1 MEKNIFIL
9 LICVLLAVSN
19 SQILEQNP
27 NIKSLRRLEQSNET
41 ILIGFGNYQQNIM
54 NSENQFNLT
63 FDTYFLLKY
72 WNISEFIDNKQ
83 DLNLDSIE
91 IKSNITN
98 EDNKEQ
104 NINFK
109 CNYTQDSYFW
119 EVCEN
124 EKNPYCPVKFICQA
138 NCPSYPKKINIYT
151 DFEKEIEINKTKL
164 TYESTSAK
172 AIKKNIKSLNNFDPK
187 IDILANASFITKNQ
201 NSFKIEGEAAVKNIG
216 SFGSSHN
223 IELIILVNGYPKK
236 IPCNI
241 KEKEYD
247 PDDNEKYGYMYFI
260 ETNEQNNLVNS
271 ELKYALF
278 NYTKGSNR
286 MGILDFKEGENSTFI
301 ENTYL
306 PKKKKGLSTG
316 AIIGI
321 IIPSCIVLLGVSALV
336 FLLSRKPLPA
346 QQIKNIGN
354 NTIGVASSEA
364 VVHQ

>member
-9 LICVLLAVSN
+9 LICSLFVISY
-19 SQILEQNP
+19 SQIPEKNSNL
-27 NIKSLRRLEQSNET
+27 KSLRRLEQTDET
-41 ILIGFGNYQQNIM
+41 ILIGFDNYQLDINP
-54 NSENQFNLT
+54 NSEINTKFNA
-63 FDTYFLLKY
+63 YFLLKN
-72 WNISEFIDNKQ
+72 WNESIIDDD
-83 DLNLDSIE
+83 DLNLSRMKI
-91 IKSNITN
+91 ISTVTN
-98 EDNKEQ
+98 QSSDVK
-104 NINFK
+104 
-109 CNYTQDSYFW
+109 NYTFNCDYDPNSKKSVPSDDKTY
-119 EVCEN
+119 
-124 EKNPYCPVKFICQA
+124 KLITFICQG
-138 NCPSYPKKINIYT
+138 NLTSYPKKISIAT
-151 DFEKEIEINKTKL
+151 DFEKEIQLNNTIEI
-164 TYESTSAK
+164 YESSSAK
-172 AIKKNIKSLNNFDPK
+172 AIKKDITSLSKFDSK
-187 IDILANASFITKNQ
+187 FGVLSNASFVNKEK
-201 NSFKIEGEAAVKNIG
+201 NSFKIRGDFKN
-216 SFGSSHN
+216 FDDASSNN
-223 IELIILVNGYPKK
+223 IELITLVNGYPKK
-236 IPCNI
+236 IPCSG
-241 KEKEYD
+241 KYAPED
-247 PDDNEKYGYMYFI
+247 PDDNSKRFFFI
-260 ETNEQNNLVNS
+260 ETNEQNTLTNA

>member
-9 LICVLLAVSN
+9 LICSLFVISY
-19 SQILEQNP
+19 SQITEKNSNL
-27 NIKSLRRLEQSNET
+27 KSLRRLEQTNET
-41 ILIGFGNYQQNIM
+41 ILIGFDNYQLDINP
-54 NSENQFNLT
+54 NSEINTKFNA
-63 FDTYFLLKY
+63 YFLLKN
-72 WNISEFIDNKQ
+72 WNESIIDDD
-83 DLNLDSIE
+83 DLNLSRMKI
-91 IKSNITN
+91 ISTVTN
-98 EDNKEQ
+98 QSSDVK
-104 NINFK
+104 
-109 CNYTQDSYFW
+109 NYTFNCDYDPNSKKSVPSDDKTY
-119 EVCEN
+119 
-124 EKNPYCPVKFICQA
+124 KLITFICQG
-138 NCPSYPKKINIYT
+138 NLTSYPKKISIAT
-151 DFEKEIEINKTKL
+151 DFEKEKKLNNTIEI
-164 TYESTSAK
+164 YESSSAK
-172 AIKKNIKSLNNFDPK
+172 AIKKDITSLSKFYPAFDV
-187 IDILANASFITKNQ
+187 LQNASFVNKGK
-201 NSFKIEGEAAVKNIG
+201 NSFKIKGDFVGGFDGASN
-216 SFGSSHN
+216 N
-223 IELIILVNGYPKK
+223 IELITLVNGYPKK
-236 IPCNI
+236 IPCSG
-241 KEKEYD
+241 KYAPED
-247 PDDNEKYGYMYFI
+247 PDDDNSKKFFFI
-260 ETNEQNNLVNS
+260 ETNEQNTLTNA

>member
-9 LICVLLAVSN
+9 LICSLFVISY
-19 SQILEQNP
+19 SQIPEKNSNL
-27 NIKSLRRLEQSNET
+27 KSLRRLEQTNET
-41 ILIGFGNYQQNIM
+41 ILIGFDNYQLDINP
-54 NSENQFNLT
+54 NSEINTKFNA
-63 FDTYFLLKY
+63 YFLLKN
-72 WNISEFIDNKQ
+72 WNESIIDD
-83 DLNLDSIE
+83 DLNLSRMQI
-91 IKSNITN
+91 ISTVTN
-98 EDNKEQ
+98 QSSDVK
-104 NINFK
+104 
-109 CNYTQDSYFW
+109 NYTFNCDYDPNSKKNVPSYD
-119 EVCEN
+119 
-124 EKNPYCPVKFICQA
+124 KTYKLITFICQG
-138 NCPSYPKKINIYT
+138 NLTSYPKKISIAT
-151 DFEKEIEINKTKL
+151 DFEKEKQLNNTIEI
-164 TYESTSAK
+164 YESSSAK
-172 AIKKNIKSLNNFDPK
+172 AIKKDITSLSKFYPAFDV
-187 IDILANASFITKNQ
+187 LQNASFVNKGK
-201 NSFKIEGEAAVKNIG
+201 NSFKIKGDFINNFDGASN
-216 SFGSSHN
+216 N
-223 IELIILVNGYPKK
+223 IELITLVNGYPKK
-236 IPCNI
+236 IPCSG
-241 KEKEYD
+241 KYAPED
-247 PDDNEKYGYMYFI
+247 PDDDNSEKFFFI
-260 ETNEQNNLVNS
+260 ETNEQNTLTNA

>member
-9 LICVLLAVSN
+9 LICSLFVISY
-19 SQILEQNP
+19 SQIPEKNSNL
-27 NIKSLRRLEQSNET
+27 KSLRRLEQTNET
-41 ILIGFGNYQQNIM
+41 ILIGFDNYQLDINP
-54 NSENQFNLT
+54 NSEINTKFNA
-63 FDTYFLLKY
+63 YFLLKN
-72 WNISEFIDNKQ
+72 WNESIIDDD
-83 DLNLDSIE
+83 DLNLSQMKI
-91 IKSNITN
+91 ISTVTN
-98 EDNKEQ
+98 QSSDVK
-104 NINFK
+104 
-109 CNYTQDSYFW
+109 NYTFNCDYDPNSKKSVPSDDKTYKLITFT
-119 EVCEN
+119 
-124 EKNPYCPVKFICQA
+124 CQG
-138 NCPSYPKKINIYT
+138 NLTSYPKKISIAT
-151 DFEKEIEINKTKL
+151 DFEKEKKLNNTIEI
-164 TYESTSAK
+164 YESSSAK
-172 AIKKNIKSLNNFDPK
+172 AIKKDITSLSKFSP
-187 IDILANASFITKNQ
+187 IFFVLQNASFVNKEK
-201 NSFKIEGEAAVKNIG
+201 NSFKIKGDFIKNFDDA
-216 SFGSSHN
+216 SFNN
-223 IELIILVNGYPKK
+223 IELITLVNGYPKK

-247 PDDNEKYGYMYFI
+247 PDDNENNGNIYFI
-260 ETNEQNNLVNS
+260 ETNEQNTLTNA

-278 NYTKGSNR
+278 NYTKGDYR

-301 ENTYL
+301 ENTYV